1 MENMFF
7 QQASAEDFI
16 AKTGRDAKM
25 KKAAGKEHLRVYF
38 ICEPCLVVKS
48 GRTKIPPLNFPVGRD
63 GGIVA
68 AYDVCIGLFGGTTC
82 FLVHDRGNPVVAVHE
97 SDIFAGYMSKSRL
110 SCGDQTAVL
119 FMETVEAPVLSNIFV
134 T

>member
-16 AKTGRDAKM
+16 AETGRDAKM
-25 KKAAGKEHLRVYF
+25 KKAAGKEHLWVYF
-38 ICEPCLVVKS
+38 ICKPRPVIES

-68 AYDVCIGLFGGTTC
+68 AYDVCIGLFGGATC

-97 SDIFAGYMSKSRL
+97 SDIFAGYMSKSLL

-119 FMETVEAPVLSNIFV
+119 FMETAEAPVLSDIFV